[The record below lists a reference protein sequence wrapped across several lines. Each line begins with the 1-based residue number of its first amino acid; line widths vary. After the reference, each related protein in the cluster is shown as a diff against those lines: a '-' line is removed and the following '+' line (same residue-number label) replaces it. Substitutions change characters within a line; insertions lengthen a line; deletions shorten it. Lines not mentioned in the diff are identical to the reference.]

1 MTLRCLKYVTYDPP
15 TLASIFPFPPQVSPS
30 LPPLPPPPPLSKA
43 KQIDRSTTYP
53 TPRTIPPQ
61 IPLVASTRLFRRVA
75 LPDAVDDAVLVQAGE
90 EGVAGGPAEGAG
102 VPVWGDEGAVGGG
115 GGGKERHFFFGRGGF
130 GGGEGEKRKGGEE
143 VGMVG
148 WVSG

>member
-1 MTLRCLKYVTYDPP
+1 M
-15 TLASIFPFPPQVSPS
+15 
-30 LPPLPPPPPLSKA
+30 
-43 KQIDRSTTYP
+43 
-53 TPRTIPPQ
+53 
-61 IPLVASTRLFRRVA
+61 
-75 LPDAVDDAVLVQAGE
+75 LVQAGE

-115 GGGKERHFFFGRGGF
+115 GGGEERHFFFGRGGVL
-130 GGGEGEKRKGGEE
+130 GGGRKEGKGNGKGGEE